1 MWVLHNIFFSI
12 SSFPP
17 VANNISACPYALSH
31 IPSVCSEYAPVS
43 VTLLMDFL
51 QSSWRLPCP
60 PEGRQEVRGKHHWEP
75 SSPTHGRILRHS
87 LSASMSSR
95 ELSSRCPQC
104 GLLAHLFWLLSLFLT
119 PLFPYRCFLHLLNTP
134 LAPNSL
140 TQFCPYGNLN
150 QENASLKLI
159 WVPNLPYPPK
169 LGTKCI
175 QKSMNRLLW
184 IDQSYDIGAKPGH
197 SGAWRGHH

>member
-1 MWVLHNIFFSI
+1 MFSFSI

-17 VANNISACPYALSH
+17 VADNISAYLYALSH

-43 VTLLMDFL
+43 VTLLIDFL

-60 PEGRQEVRGKHHWEP
+60 PEGRQKMREKHPWEP
-75 SSPTHGRILRHS
+75 SSPTPGRIRRHS

-95 ELSSRCPQC
+95 ELSSRCPQY
-104 GLLAHLFWLLSLFLT
+104 GLLAHLFRPLSLFLT
-119 PLFPYRCFLHLLNTP
+119 PLFPYRCLLHLLNTP
-134 LAPNSL
+134 FAPSSL
-140 TQFCPYGNLN
+140 THFCSYGNLN

-159 WVPNLPYPPK
+159 WVPKLPYPPK
-169 LGTKCI
+169 LGTKYI
-175 QKSMNRLLW
+175 RKSMNRLLR
-184 IDQSYDIGAKPGH
+184 IDRSYDRGSKPGH